1 MTGAAAAVQLLGAAD
16 AEHVWRCE
24 FALGGDTAAA
34 ARRWLRAS
42 LSEHIVR
49 ERLETAA
56 LLIEE
61 IVASSMRRTLSDRQ
75 ITVLLAVERE
85 LLRVDVI
92 DAELDGER
100 ISAPE
105 TGGSTRGLSLVAS
118 KARSWGMTLGPP
130 ARVWFAI

>member
-1 MTGAAAAVQLLGAAD
+1 LTGAAAAVQLLGAAE
-16 AEHVWRCE
+16 AERVWRRE
-24 FALGGDTAAA
+24 FPVGGDTASAT
-34 ARRWLRAS
+34 RRWLRAS
-42 LSEHIVR
+42 LSEHVVR

-61 IVASSMRRTLSDRQ
+61 IVASSMRRTLANQQ
-75 ITVLLAVERE
+75 ITVLLAVEAQ

-92 DAELDGER
+92 DTELDGAR
-100 ISAPE
+100 PSAAEMRGPI
-105 TGGSTRGLSLVAS
+105 RGLSLVAS